1 MRRVLLLLAIF
12 SLGII
17 PSSADMTV
25 EDSTDAEK
33 LINAGYSQTFA
44 EDVFISKNRALGKPI
59 EPLYEK
65 SQNRFVKLC
74 RKFYA
79 YLDPAQDEYDR
90 IHHDIHYS
98 PSMSDL

>member
-1 MRRVLLLLAIF
+1 MKRVLLLLTII

-17 PSSADMTV
+17 PSFASMTV

-44 EDVFISKNRALGKPI
+44 EDIFISKNRALGNPI

-65 SQNRFVKLC
+65 SQNRFVKLY
-74 RKFYA
+74 RKLYS

-98 PSMSDL
+98 PSLSDL